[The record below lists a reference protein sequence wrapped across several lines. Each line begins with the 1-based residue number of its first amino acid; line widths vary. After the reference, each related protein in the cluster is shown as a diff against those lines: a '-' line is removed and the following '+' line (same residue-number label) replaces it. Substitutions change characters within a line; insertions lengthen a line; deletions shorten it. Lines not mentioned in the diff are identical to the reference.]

1 VKKGGK
7 LFVEGLT
14 GFYDENMF
22 SLFNTG
28 FPLQDVF
35 GGTIREIKCIPGD
48 FEMTVKYPLIAHLWK
63 GYIYDTGG
71 EVLSTENEYV
81 TATRNRFGKGETVWI
96 PSMMGLGARRNG
108 NGEDLS
114 KLLLGELNPQV
125 PVRFDQYEKGL
136 FMQTMDNGQ
145 SYLSVVIN
153 KSGEK
158 KDVKIHAPGLKARI
172 VFPDNAGKIT
182 DNQLTIHPEETIV
195 LEWR

>member
-1 VKKGGK
+1 M
-7 LFVEGLT
+7 L
-14 GFYDENMF
+14 

-48 FEMTVKYPLIAHLWK
+48 FEMTVEYPLIAHLWK
-63 GYIYDTGG
+63 GYIHDTGG
-71 EVLSTENEYV
+71 QVLSTENDYV

-96 PSMMGLGARRNG
+96 PSLMGLGARRTG

-125 PVRFDQYEKGL
+125 PVRFDHYEKGM
-136 FMQTMDNGQ
+136 FMQTMYNGK
-145 SYLSVVIN
+145 SYLAVVIN
-153 KSGEK
+153 KSGKK
-158 KDVKIHAPGLKARI
+158 KDVKIHAPGLKAKI